1 MAQIE
6 IQQVKTRI
14 YHEDNE
20 YILDA
25 AIWTPQCGFEFPVN
39 AGSAKA
45 SFKSAVMGS
54 KVTSVN
60 LVFTDDKTAFI
71 DVQL

>member
-6 IQQVKTRI
+6 IQEVKTRI

-25 AIWTPQCGFEFPVN
+25 AIWPQCGFEFPVN
-39 AGSAKA
+39 GGSAKA
-45 SFKSAVMGS
+45 SFQSAVMGS

>member
-1 MAQIE
+1 MAQIQINE
-6 IQQVKTRI
+6 VKTRV

-20 YILDA
+20 YILEA
-25 AIWTPQCGFEFPVN
+25 AIWPQCGFGFPVN
-39 AGSAKA
+39 GGSAEA
-45 SFKSAVMGS
+45 SFQSAVMGS

-60 LVFTDDKTAFI
+60 LVFTDDNTAYI